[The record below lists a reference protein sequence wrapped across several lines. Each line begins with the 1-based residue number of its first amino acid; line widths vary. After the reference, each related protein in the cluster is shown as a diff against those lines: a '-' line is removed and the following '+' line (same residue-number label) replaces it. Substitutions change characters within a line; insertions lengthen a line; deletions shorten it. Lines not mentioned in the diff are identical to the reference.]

1 MDIRSPRILS
11 ICTGAGGLDLGVRLA
26 RPDARTV
33 CYVEREAFAVA
44 NLVAAIQEGL
54 MDEAPVWSDLATF
67 DGGPWRGRVDWLI
80 GGIPCQPHSTAGQ
93 RHGADDERDLWPDAA
108 RIIREVRPG
117 IVFLEN
123 VPGIMGYYHERI
135 GPELRG
141 MGYRTEEGLFSAAE
155 VGAPHARERF
165 FVFGSEAVA
174 NAHDGARSPEHE
186 ERTRE
191 FGGSG
196 PGAVGDSECSERRPD
211 GRLRGTQG
219 KDLHQRRKE
228 GAGRARMGDE
238 AMADR
243 HGISRGVHLR
253 EGQPGDSEREARRRG
268 EEVADAP
275 RDGRG
280 QSPEAARKRER
291 QPAECGEGLADDHGQ
306 RQCRDVPPWARGPE
320 ALRSEPDVSDPFGE
334 RHQGVRRAEQGV
346 AVEELGTVFPPGSN
360 DFEAWARVL
369 AEMPEAEPAFCREA
383 DGVAWWLDATANRTQ
398 RLRVLGNGVVPLVA
412 AHALR
417 TLAARMGLELGSL
430 KEAI

>member
-1 MDIRSPRILS
+1 
-11 ICTGAGGLDLGVRLA
+11 
-26 RPDARTV
+26 
-33 CYVEREAFAVA
+33 
-44 NLVAAIQEGL
+44 

-155 VGAPHARERF
+155 VGSPHARERF
-165 FVFGSEAVA
+165 FVLGSEAVA

-186 ERTRE
+186 HEEWAPE
-191 FGGSG
+191 FGGSS
-196 PGAVGDSECSERRPD
+196 PGAVGDSECSERWPD
-211 GRLRGTQG
+211 GRLCGTQG

-238 AMADR
+238 AMAD
-243 HGISRGVHLR
+243 
-253 EGQPGDSEREARRRG
+253 
-268 EEVADAP
+268 
-275 RDGRG
+275 
-280 QSPEAARKRER
+280 
-291 QPAECGEGLADDHGQ
+291 DHGQ
-306 RQCRDVPPWARGPE
+306 RQRRDVPPWARGPE
-320 ALRSEPDVSDPFGE
+320 ALRSEPDVPHPIGE

-346 AVEELGTVFPPGSN
+346 AVEELGTVFPPGPD
-360 DFEAWARVL
+360 DFESWARVL
-369 AEMPEAEPAFCREA
+369 DEMPEAEPAFCREA
-383 DGVAWWLDATANRTQ
+383 DGVAWWLDATADRAQ

-417 TLAARMGLELGSL
+417 TLAARLGITL
-430 KEAI
+430 NCDDT